1 MTTDDGGKTFS
12 KKIEVSVTPDPHE
25 NFLVKFTVNYVEEGD
40 VGAEYN
46 TSLANSKAAYET
58 FLGRMFDS
66 MDVLDNAIDAV
77 FSSGSEGSQSISGP
91 PSSELTGSESGSEGS
106 PNYEE
111 LFSTLQS
118 SAVPI
123 IEASEAGTF
132 SVTYPVASGDDWK
145 MTINGDNYATD
156 PNNAYGGKSGTD
168 QTIDYFDPKTW
179 TVADGFES
187 IELFKGSTKVISV
200 TVTDTTMLIKGE
212 AGFASS
218 FSNGDVGAIS
228 LQGDFSKTN
237 MDEFFDILDQLSV
250 DQTSSSSSSSSSS
263 SGEPFSSSH
272 SSSGSSGSSY
282 SSSSSSGPNYTIDKV
297 LVYGKDSSSDGLTD
311 AAVAQAEIA
320 QGALSL
326 TVGDY
331 TMSLISQDLPDYITA
346 GDLFDFANVDLL
358 DVEEVIKDGVDG
370 LFTLSHSTHGELV
383 IIESDMSSAPA
394 GGTVTIG
401 DGDTFGTY
409 EGNRFVS
416 DSNDIVA
423 AYFDFGDL
431 VVSDAQFQNYWES
444 IEDITDMFT
453 DIA

>member
-1 MTTDDGGKTFS
+1 MPIPLFLHFS
-12 KKIEVSVTPDPHE
+12 LI
-25 NFLVKFTVNYVEEGD
+25 
-40 VGAEYN
+40 
-46 TSLANSKAAYET
+46 
-58 FLGRMFDS
+58 
-66 MDVLDNAIDAV
+66 
-77 FSSGSEGSQSISGP
+77 Q
-91 PSSELTGSESGSEGS
+91 
-106 PNYEE
+106 E
-111 LFSTLQS
+111 LF
-118 SAVPI
+118 
-123 IEASEAGTF
+123 F
-132 SVTYPVASGDDWK
+132 K
-145 MTINGDNYATD
+145 MI
-156 PNNAYGGKSGTD
+156 KSRCLLD
-168 QTIDYFDPKTW
+168 
-179 TVADGFES
+179 
-187 IELFKGSTKVISV
+187 
-200 TVTDTTMLIKGE
+200 
-212 AGFASS
+212 
-218 FSNGDVGAIS
+218 
-228 LQGDFSKTN
+228 
-237 MDEFFDILDQLSV
+237 FFDQ
-250 DQTSSSSSSSSSS
+250 
-263 SGEPFSSSH
+263 
-272 SSSGSSGSSY
+272 

-444 IEDITDMFT
+444 IEGITDMFT